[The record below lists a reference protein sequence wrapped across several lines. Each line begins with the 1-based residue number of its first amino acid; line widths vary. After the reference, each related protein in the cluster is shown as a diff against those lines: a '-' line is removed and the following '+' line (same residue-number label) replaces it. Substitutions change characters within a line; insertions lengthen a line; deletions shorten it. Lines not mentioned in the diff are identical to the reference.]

1 MKFLIVGA
9 GGVGGYYGA
18 MLAKGGHQVFFVAR
32 GEHLQKINNNGLL
45 IKSVNGDFNV
55 QASAAENS
63 DSFGLA
69 DYALICVKS
78 YDTASTFDLYKKNVG
93 EDTVILSL
101 QNGIDNEG
109 VISAEFGH
117 EKVMGGVAF
126 IGSRIEK
133 PGVVLHTAFGGIT
146 IGELGGGKSE
156 RALNLG
162 KIFTDSG
169 VQCRV
174 SGDIK
179 FDLWAKMVW
188 NVGFNAICAIVNCQA
203 KAAVSDDATGQI
215 VKRAMDEWIEVAQAS
230 GVNLQP
236 SLADKNIKVT
246 LKGGE
251 VIPSMLHDRRRG
263 KKMEIETFNGKVA
276 ELGSSLGIDTPV
288 NQTLTSIIRFLNQKV

>member
-18 MLAKGGHQVFFVAR
+18 MLANGGHQVFFVAR
-32 GEHLQKINNNGLL
+32 GEHLQKVKSNGLI
-45 IKSVNGDFNV
+45 IKSVNGDFSV
-55 QASAAENS
+55 KTSAAENS

-69 DYALICVKS
+69 DYALVCVKS
-78 YDTASTFDLYKKNVG
+78 YDTASTFDLYKNSVG

-109 VISAEFGH
+109 VISSEFGY

-133 PGVVLHTAFGGIT
+133 PGVVLHTAFGYIT
-146 IGELGGGKSE
+146 IGDLGGGKSE

-169 VQCRV
+169 VKCRV

-188 NVGFNAICAIVNCQA
+188 NVGFNAICAIVDCQA
-203 KAAVSDDATGQI
+203 KEAASNDATGKI

-230 GVNLQP
+230 GVNLEP
-236 SLADKNIKVT
+236 SLVDKNIEVT

-251 VIPSMLHDRRRG
+251 VIPSMLHAG
-263 KKMEIETFNGKVA
+263 AEVKKWKSKRLMAK
-276 ELGSSLGIDTPV
+276 L
-288 NQTLTSIIRFLNQKV
+288 